1 MSTKSLLGGSEI
13 MNFQVKTG
21 SDLKRVRGLLRMTQK
36 ALGLKLGKPGPNISR
51 AEAAG
56 DVQLDRDVQLA
67 MQGLLLERV
76 SETAERELAS
86 LNLSDEDIE
95 KLSPL
100 LLSVLGKAM
109 TPDNSELTEHHQEG
123 ADVFY

>member
-109 TPDNSELTEHHQEG
+109 TPDKSALSEHHQEG
-123 ADVFY
+123 TDVFY

>member
-109 TPDNSELTEHHQEG
+109 TPEKSEPAEHHQEG
-123 ADVFY
+123 VDVFY

>member
-109 TPDNSELTEHHQEG
+109 TPDKSEPTEHSQEG

>member
-1 MSTKSLLGGSEI
+1 MSTKSLLGGSDV

-36 ALGLKLGKPGPNISR
+36 KLGLKLGKPGPNISR

-56 DVQLDRDVQLA
+56 DVQLDRDIQLA
-67 MQGLLLERV
+67 MKGLILERV
-76 SETAERELAS
+76 SETAERELAA

-100 LLSVLGKAM
+100 LSSVLGKALS
-109 TPDNSELTEHHQEG
+109 PDESDQVADQQDG
-123 ADVFY
+123 ADVFF

>member
-76 SETAERELAS
+76 GETAERELTS

-109 TPDNSELTEHHQEG
+109 TPDKGELSEHHQEG